1 DKIPDGFPLEVGS
14 ATWSGFVD
22 AGKSANFKY
31 SLKGNAVSLP
41 EAFAT
46 YRDIRGTIRQ
56 VQSNAIQNNEIP
68 GSTKAGNAD
77 TTHINAGRYE
87 MIAFMILSFLVIS
100 GIIGS
105 IAFTAYLITKIKTRS
120 N

>member
-1 DKIPDGFPLEVGS
+1 ML
-14 ATWSGFVD
+14 T
-22 AGKSANFKY
+22 
-31 SLKGNAVSLP
+31 SLP
-41 EAFAT
+41 EANAT

-56 VQSNAIQNNEIP
+56 AQSNPVQNNEIS
-68 GSTKAGNAD
+68 GSTEVDNVY

-87 MIAFMILSFLVIS
+87 IIAFMVLSFLVIS

-105 IAFTAYLITKIKTRS
+105 IAFIAYLITKIKKRS